1 MKDSIVDNLRFWG
14 LTILFAILIILA
26 TIFLIG
32 SIQNAVLK
40 ENIMEINNVVPLYDL
55 FAGNLY
61 SLWQRV
67 VIFGGMIV
75 LFGMIIYTWVKD
87 KGVVKGK

>member
-1 MKDSIVDNLRFWG
+1 
-14 LTILFAILIILA
+14 
-26 TIFLIG
+26 
-32 SIQNAVLK
+32 
-40 ENIMEINNVVPLYDL
+40 MEINNVVPLYDL